1 MLLFCT
7 PRSQASSSPQLV
19 VKGLIDRDTAGAL
32 TLTNRGRA
40 PCSGQCCRT
49 YEGYVMR

>member
-32 TLTNRGRA
+32 TLTDRGRA
-40 PCSGQCCRT
+40 VLQAT